1 MCIQKYIA
9 KATGFCNK
17 DYSLRTE
24 IHDIHVDVY
33 NTYLYCAVVLGLK
46 KKLSYFHFKQNVKYI
61 IYVHN
66 LIKKRFGSI
75 NNFIVYLHKQVPLSV
90 LFLPYK
96 QTQK

>member
-1 MCIQKYIA
+1 MINYSWEAHLSNLPNHKRMCIQKYIA

-46 KKLSYFHFKQNVKYI
+46 KKVI
-61 IYVHN
+61 IVS
-66 LIKKRFGSI
+66 F
-75 NNFIVYLHKQVPLSV
+75 
-90 LFLPYK
+90 
-96 QTQK
+96 